1 MSEIIMTFDD
11 IVEQLTD
18 KFNRPFEDN
27 DIRNHLNALVGE
39 YLKEFIHEGD
49 YGDKTFYC
57 ACTGITWK
65 TIHMID
71 DQIKKQIL
79 LFMIPNPDTVFI
91 LQQAQ
96 SGKMKI
102 CAEEMKKWSEDAT
115 LRPVAIFVT
124 QNDKTLTDQSAEGIK
139 HICGTMNIKLFILS
153 SNSKTSFDDIKI
165 YCDAYATD
173 NSGEYKMPIIVAL
186 SNTHQHLKNMKI
198 IEHISRRVQNNNSLL
213 RYGIIFD
220 EADETYPQFRNKL
233 VTMSNGRC
241 SYSDFINTP
250 EHCKSVYRQ
259 VFVTATEG
267 DLLDDDYPECANA
280 YSVVIGT
287 DNPEWRGFHSPYTII
302 KLVPVTPQ
310 MTSNIYVSN
319 IIDNNLDYFIT
330 PIRDNN
336 GNIYYRKII
345 ALSDMRNAKM
355 IELANKLINKEMYV
369 LIFNQTGITLYRQNS
384 PIKKFK
390 VKGCR
395 FSERL
400 YYIYITEKLNDHPL
414 VIIGRKKVDRGIGFH
429 CIPRLINGGETMLD
443 GENGQI
449 SIDGVN
455 GLIWTDMILGR
466 IDNPNSARQKA
477 GRLQGIIAH
486 CPQYTTITYW
496 TDKHTSDIIINKN
509 TILDIANKEHGSSM
523 IQAMEHAKHSNPEPI
538 SIVQIDLRKEVPVIL
553 NVEPDIISKFDKSH
567 PSRYKTPKEKHQA
580 MFSIIESMNPS
591 LYNKISTYTIGQMT
605 TPGQNTKSYKKH
617 IIDTVRNSHE
627 NKRFIIDITSE
638 QKTKNI
644 INCYIDTRDNRIVI
658 CIWNGGTDVP

>member
-1 MSEIIMTFDD
+1 MSEIIMNFDD

-27 DIRNHLNALVGE
+27 DIRNQLNALVGGE

-49 YGDKTFYC
+49 YGDKTFYS
-57 ACTGITWK
+57 ACTGVTWK

-115 LRPVAIFVT
+115 LRPVSIFIS

-139 HICGTMNIKLFILS
+139 HICGTMNIKLFVLS
-153 SNSKTSFDDIKI
+153 SNSNTSFDDIKI
-165 YCDAYATD
+165 YCDAYAND

-186 SNTHQHLKNMKI
+186 SNNHQHLKIMKL

-220 EADETYPQFRNKL
+220 EADETYPQFRNKI
-233 VTMSNGRC
+233 VDMSNGRC
-241 SYSDFINTP
+241 SYSGFINTP

-267 DLLDDDYPECANA
+267 DLLDEDYPECANA
-280 YSVVIGT
+280 YSLVIGT
-287 DNPEWRGFHSPYTII
+287 DNPEWRGLHSPDTII
-302 KLVPVTPQ
+302 NLVPFTPQ
-310 MTSNIYVSN
+310 MTSNVYVSN
-319 IIDNNLDYFIT
+319 IIDNNLEYFIT

-345 ALSDMRNAKM
+345 AQSDMRNAKM

-390 VKGCR
+390 GKGCR

-414 VIIGRKKVDRGIGFH
+414 VIIGRKKVDRGLGFH

-443 GENGQI
+443 GENGKI

-509 TILDIANKEHGSSM
+509 MILDIANKKHGSSM
-523 IQAMEHAKHSNPEPI
+523 IQAMEHAKQSNPQYMSVSPQ
-538 SIVQIDLRKEVPVIL
+538 IVDDLWDLYTAEFKNKEDANSFL
-553 NVEPDIISKFDKSH
+553 KSKKCQG
-567 PSRYKTPKEKHQA
+567 K
-580 MFSIIESMNPS
+580 
-591 LYNKISTYTIGQMT
+591 NKIATNSDGFMLSSSSKKKGVLSYNDIKTELLQWKKTSGFDIKPNTSGNHGRMIITYVNTQDISTAIFIVRVITKKPT
-605 TPGQNTKSYKKH
+605 T
-617 IIDTVRNSHE
+617 TVS
-627 NKRFIIDITSE
+627 
-638 QKTKNI
+638 
-644 INCYIDTRDNRIVI
+644 
-658 CIWNGGTDVP
+658 